1 MSKFDE
7 LSPAQS
13 EMIEVLAY
21 EYYSYPEEEIAGV
34 TGYSRAGAKRFS
46 VTL

>member
-34 TGYSRAGAKRFS
+34 TGWPADHRLIDLR
-46 VTL
+46 